1 MHKAL
6 QLPISKLLIE
16 EAHKSIEPFIERT
29 AVLQASSIN
38 EIAGCKLYFKCEN
51 FQKIGA
57 FKMRGATYALQ
68 KIKAK
73 GIAHKVVTHS
83 SGNHAQAIA
92 KAAQQLGLEAFI
104 VMPKTAPKIKVE
116 GVKAL
121 GGKITFCEP
130 NLKAREEG
138 MRKIQEKEGAV
149 FVPPYDD
156 LDVITGQATA
166 AKELI
171 EEQAGLN
178 AILTPVGGGGLI
190 AGSALAAHYYVN
202 GCKVYGSEPIGA
214 DDAYQ
219 SLKAGKLIPQT
230 NPNTIADGLLTSLG
244 KHNFNIIQEAVEDIF
259 LVSDQEIITAMR
271 LIWERLKII
280 VEPSCAVPLAAV
292 LRNKPQFKDQKV
304 GIILSGGNV
313 DLNHFFDALKPI
325 T

>member
-1 MHKAL
+1 MQAAKK
-6 QLPISKLLIE
+6 LPISQSSIDQ
-16 EAHKSIEPFIERT
+16 AHKAIKPFIEHT
-29 AVLQASSIN
+29 PVLQARSLN
-38 EIAGCKLYFKCEN
+38 KMAGCELYFKCEN

-68 KIKAK
+68 NIKVK
-73 GIAHKVVTHS
+73 GIARKVVTHS

-92 KAAQQLGLEAFI
+92 KAAQQTGLEAFI

-121 GGKITFCEP
+121 GGQITFCEP
-130 NLKAREEG
+130 NLKAREAA
-138 MRKIQEKEGAV
+138 MRKIQETEGAV

-156 LDVITGQATA
+156 LDVITGQASA
-166 AKELI
+166 AKELV

-178 AILTPVGGGGLI
+178 AILTPVGGGGLL
-190 AGSALAAHYYVN
+190 AGSALAAHYYAN
-202 GCKVYGSEPIGA
+202 GCKVYGSEPSGA

-219 SLKAGKLIPQT
+219 SFKAGKLIPQE
-230 NPNTIADGLLTSLG
+230 NPKTIADGLLTSLG
-244 KHNFNIIQEAVEDIF
+244 KHNFKIIQQLVEDI
-259 LVSDQEIITAMR
+259 LVVTDKEIIDAMR

-280 VEPSCAVPLAAV
+280 VEPSCALPLAAV
-292 LRNKPQFKDQKV
+292 LRNKQVFKNQKV

-313 DLNHFFDALKPI
+313 DLDHYFNKMNPI